1 MMVKILLKVLRGTIL
16 KRIVSESFKSE
27 LIARI
32 NKEVDIPKLDEAE
45 EEKLF
50 KAVVDAVLAIIL

>member
-1 MMVKILLKVLRGTIL
+1 MVKILLKVLRGTIL